1 MTEIA
6 PAPTDSGIARRRAD
20 FAHLSAAFEHAATG
34 ETGLTF
40 YGARGQVIERR
51 SWAELY
57 DGARLTAG
65 RLLARGLVPGDR
77 VAILAET
84 GPGFVEALMGC
95 LRVGLIPCP
104 APLPAAFGARGAYI
118 ETLLSL
124 IRSAEARAVL
134 APGMFGDWVA
144 EAFGAADMVFA
155 GPMAELDNAP
165 TEAAAITPDVEA
177 TAYLQFTSGTTRAP
191 KGIAVSHRA
200 MMANLAAMADR
211 LGIADGDRMVSWL
224 PWYHD
229 MGLVGAV
236 MAPMACQLSVD
247 CLATRDFMV
256 RPGLWLELIG
266 RNGGTVSYAPSFG
279 YELAARRA
287 RPRAELDLGS
297 WRVAGIGGDM
307 VRAGALSEF
316 ARAFEGHGFRKQA
329 FVPSYGMAE
338 ATLGLAFTPCGRGA
352 LFEHLD
358 ATALTTQGEARAP
371 EGEARA
377 IELARCG
384 PPLPDHRIEIRD
396 AKGVVLPEG
405 KVGRVMA
412 AGPGLM
418 QGYFQEPAETARALG
433 ADGWLD
439 TGDLGYLVEGELV
452 ITGRS
457 KDMLIVNGRNVWP
470 QDVEW
475 SIETALGA
483 VRAGGAAVFGAG
495 EAGMPDDGRI
505 VLVLE
510 SRESA
515 EEARADLRREAHALA
530 RQIHGIDAEVVL
542 CRPRALPRTTSG
554 KLRRD
559 ETRRM
564 FLAGAFGG

>member
-1 MTEIA
+1 MTETA
-6 PAPTDSGIARRRAD
+6 PAPTDSGIARRLAD
-20 FAHLSAAFEHAATG
+20 FPHLRAALDHAAAG
-34 ETGLTF
+34 ATGLTF
-40 YGARGQVIERR
+40 YGARGQITDRR
-51 SWAELY
+51 SWAEI
-57 DGARLTAG
+57 AVAAETVAG
-65 RLLARGLVPGDR
+65 RLCGRGLVPGDR

-84 GPGFVEALMGC
+84 VPGFVETLMGC
-95 LRVGLIPCP
+95 LHAGLIPCP
-104 APLPAAFGARGAYI
+104 APLPAAFGARGAYLD
-118 ETLLSL
+118 TLLQ
-124 IRSAEARAVL
+124 IIGSAEARAVV
-134 APGMFGDWVA
+134 APAMFGDWVA
-144 EAFGAADMVFA
+144 EAFGDAGMAFA
-155 GPMAELDNAP
+155 GPLAALDNAP
-165 TEAAAITPDVEA
+165 DTAPPHQPDPEA

-200 MMANLAAMADR
+200 MMANLAAMAQS
-211 LGIADGDRMVSWL
+211 LGIGEGDRMVSWL

-229 MGLVGAV
+229 MGLVGAL

-256 RPGLWLELIG
+256 RPGLWLSLIG
-266 RNGGTVSYAPSFG
+266 ANGGTVSYAPSFG

-287 RPRAELDLGS
+287 RPAPGLDLSG
-297 WRVAGIGGDM
+297 WRVAGVGGDM
-307 VRAGALSEF
+307 VRAGALAEF
-316 ARAFEGHGFRKQA
+316 AAAFAGHGFREGA
-329 FVPSYGMAE
+329 LLPSYGMAE

-352 LFEHLD
+352 VFDRVAAE
-358 ATALTTQGEARAP
+358 ALTAEGRAVPAP
-371 EGEARA
+371 EGVRGL
-377 IELARCG
+377 ELARCG
-384 PPLPDHRIEIRD
+384 PPLPGHRLEIRD
-396 AKGVVLPEG
+396 DSGAVLPERR
-405 KVGRVMA
+405 VGRVMA

-433 ADGWLD
+433 PDGWLD

-457 KDMLIVNGRNVWP
+457 KDMLVVNGRNVWP

-475 SIETALGA
+475 SVESALGA
-483 VRAGGAAVFGAG
+483 VRAGGAAVFGRG
-495 EAGMPDDGRI
+495 EAGSADDGRV

-515 EEARADLRREAHALA
+515 EEARAELRREAHAIA
-530 RQIHGIDAEVVL
+530 RRLHGIEAEVVL